1 MVIPAVNLD
10 KKEGV
15 MIKSYMFQEFVDLVA
30 SFHGYAAPGVI
41 IGGFMV
47 DLVYRYLPEEGLFDA
62 LCETPKCLPDAI
74 QLLTPC
80 TLGNGWLTVVNTG
93 RFALTLY
100 DKETGSGVR
109 AFVDPVRLNRWSEIR
124 AWFFKLKQKK
134 EQNNQLLMMEIKEAG
149 AGICDLQKV
158 KVADRFLNKSHRRGF
173 AICSCCGEAY
183 PVDDGPIC
191 FGCRDP
197 LWTVFE
203 DSKANRQSSLL
214 YDFTLRDAIHGQR

>member
-1 MVIPAVNLD
+1 
-10 KKEGV
+10 
-15 MIKSYMFQEFVDLVA
+15 MIKSYTFEEFVDHVS

-47 DLVYRYLPEEGLFDA
+47 DLVYRYLPAEGLFDA

-100 DKETGSGVR
+100 DKETGNGVR
-109 AFVDPVRLNRWSEIR
+109 VFVNPVRLNGWSEIR

-134 EQNNQLLMMEIKEAG
+134 EQNNQLLMAEIREAG

-158 KVADRFLNKSHRRGF
+158 KVADRFLRKLHRGGF

-191 FGCRDP
+191 VGCRDP
-197 LWTVFE
+197 LWMAFE
-203 DSKANRQSSLL
+203 DSEGNRQSSPFH
-214 YDFTLRDAIHGQR
+214 DFTSKDVIRGRR

>member
-15 MIKSYMFQEFVDLVA
+15 MIKSYTFQELVDLVA

-47 DLVYRYLPEEGLFDA
+47 DFAYRHLPEEGLFDA

-100 DKETGSGVR
+100 DKETGNGVR
-109 AFVDPVRLNRWSEIR
+109 AFVDPVRLNGWSEIR
-124 AWFFKLKQKK
+124 TWFFKLKTKK
-134 EQNNQLLMMEIKEAG
+134 EQNSTLLIAEIREAG
-149 AGICDLQKV
+149 ADICDFQAV
-158 KVADRFLNKSHRRGF
+158 KVADRFLSKTHRKGF
-173 AICSCCGEAY
+173 TVCPSCGEAY

-191 FGCRDP
+191 LGCSDP
-197 LWTVFE
+197 LWRTFE
-203 DSKANRQSSLL
+203 NPKVN
-214 YDFTLRDAIHGQR
+214 Y